1 MSTVAATAPRR
12 RALAPILPM
21 LWAQVWSV
29 LLFYIRIPYFTIFS
43 VGLPIMFF
51 CLFGLPRL
59 HQSIAAGVTV
69 GAYILAS
76 MAAYSMSNVLVYN
89 IGIGQANQRARKLDL
104 LQRATPLPGWIA
116 LTANMVG
123 GVAVALLGMIGLLVV
138 GAIAGVSLPL
148 DHWPLLAAAVI
159 YGSLPM
165 LGLGL
170 LLGYGSG
177 PNLAPALA
185 SLIYLPMAF
194 ASGLFLPLSQM
205 PDFVQKIGP
214 YLPLY
219 HLGQLAWNVV
229 GGADE
234 PAWHA
239 VAWIAGW
246 GAVLLLAA
254 TRAFRVDQMRKFA

>member
-1 MSTVAATAPRR
+1 MSTVAGAPPRR
-12 RALAPILPM
+12 ELAPILPM
-21 LWAQVWSV
+21 LFAQVWSV

-51 CLFGLPRL
+51 AFFGLPNL
-59 HQSIAAGVTV
+59 HQKMGANVSV

-116 LTANMVG
+116 LASNMVG
-123 GVAVALLGMIGLLVV
+123 GISVALLGLIGLLVV
-138 GAIAGVSLPL
+138 GAVAGVSLPL
-148 DHWPLLAAAVI
+148 DHWPLLTGAVI
-159 YGSLPM
+159 FGSLPM

-194 ASGLFLPLSQM
+194 ASGLFIPLQQM
-205 PDFVQKIGP
+205 PGVVQQIGP

-219 HLGQLAWNVV
+219 HLGQLAWSVV
-229 GGADE
+229 GGANE

-239 VAWIAGW
+239 VAWIVGW
-246 GAVLLLAA
+246 GAVLLFAA
-254 TRAFRVDQMRKFA
+254 SRAFRVDQMRKFA